1 MDPLTMFSCP
11 FRHDTTLQQHR
22 LLSVTA
28 NVTEPSGERTSENL
42 HNSNFVEFYKG
53 EVRTIP
59 LPRTPVNKGKR
70 KDRDVI
76 CPGPPNTYTTLK
88 PHDDATRQL
97 VPLCLQ
103 NTAPWRSCRP

>member
-1 MDPLTMFSCP
+1 MNPLTMFPCT

-53 EVRTIP
+53 EGRRIHISQSSA
-59 LPRTPVNKGKR
+59 LPRPYR
-70 KDRDVI
+70 ARF
-76 CPGPPNTYTTLK
+76 TLG
-88 PHDDATRQL
+88 Q
-97 VPLCLQ
+97 
-103 NTAPWRSCRP
+103 